1 MLTVL
6 LAVPSHQQ
14 RKRAGHAG
22 RYALAGCSIQGLC
35 LLLGLGFLLTGCAGP
50 QLQAVSD
57 YDENFDFSQV
67 QAITILPI
75 DRTSAAERLISD
87 LQVDRINEAL
97 GVELRNRGFVVVETR
112 DEADAYLSWHLV
124 TRERTDIRSY
134 NSASSYNCWRC
145 GPPVADVAVRQY
157 TEGTFIADLIDPG
170 RNRSVWRSTIQ
181 SRLKGQPDPDT
192 ARENRAAAARAV
204 FADLPPEG

>member
-1 MLTVL
+1 MARRGAPLRSVVNHRRVAGLARLWRSL
-6 LAVPSHQQ
+6 LAVC
-14 RKRAGHAG
+14 A
-22 RYALAGCSIQGLC
+22 
-35 LLLGLGFLLTGCAGP
+35 LGLLHAGCAGP
-50 QLQAVSD
+50 QIQAVTD
-57 YDENFDFSQV
+57 YDESFDFAQV
-67 QAITILPI
+67 RTIAILPI

-97 GVELRNRGFVVVETR
+97 GVELRERGYTVVETR

-134 NSASSYNCWRC
+134 NAASSYNCWRC
-145 GPPVADVAVRQY
+145 GPPVAVISVRQY
-157 TEGTFIADLIDPG
+157 TEGTFIADLIDPS

-181 SRLKGQPDPDT
+181 SRLQAQPDPDT

-204 FADLPPEG
+204 FADLPPEA